1 MTSSGDF
8 PGPNTAEPSGEPEG
22 TDQPL
27 TATPVDADT
36 SAPDSPGETGVASID
51 LGGTGQLGGAWEAG
65 LPTMTSG
72 IEAEGTESEATG
84 EPGATIASPVGS
96 PADGDAELSAP
107 APWSSAPSLDPEVA
121 AIVEIP
127 PQTGSNAEASGEGG
141 EWELLVGQIREW
153 MNTVQLQQSLQE
165 ARRPLILLAL
175 LLALLL
181 VLRVYAAVLSTLDHL
196 PLLPGLL
203 ELVGVI
209 TVVRFSLTNLVRS
222 QQRQALVQTILQR
235 WKAFKG

>member
-27 TATPVDADT
+27 SATPVDVDT
-36 SAPDSPGETGVASID
+36 SVPTAPDSPGETSVTSID

-72 IEAEGTESEATG
+72 IEAEGSDNQMTD
-84 EPGATIASPVGS
+84 EPGAALESPVG
-96 PADGDAELSAP
+96 GDAELTTAP

-127 PQTGSNAEASGEGG
+127 AQTGSNPEASGEGG

-165 ARRPLILLAL
+165 ARRPLILLGL

-181 VLRVYAAVLSTLDHL
+181 VLRLYSAVLSTLDHL

-209 TVVRFSLTNLVRS
+209 TVTRFSLTNLVRS
-222 QQRQALVQTILQR
+222 QQRQALVQTILRR